1 MSGGAGR
8 ELYEMNESI
17 LRYLLIGAV
26 IVALIGVIAAL
37 VTSGRSKGGGE
48 GQPRRTRS
56 FPPIE
61 PAYKTAGRAGEKAAA
76 FSISRVLR
84 DEDRLFSNVEFE
96 YDGRPCEIDQVI
108 VNRNGVFIIEVKNY
122 EGVLRGGEDDFEWQ
136 KTKMTGD
143 GENHV
148 KIVKNPIK
156 QVKRQAYLLAQ
167 HLRYY
172 GFDVWVE
179 GYVWLIRGNS
189 PVDGPFVLNSEKD
202 VDREIHARSKRPMS
216 PEKIKQI
223 AKLIGNIS

>member
-1 MSGGAGR
+1 M
-8 ELYEMNESI
+8 
-17 LRYLLIGAV
+17 
-26 IVALIGVIAAL
+26 IVALIGVIAAR

-48 GQPRRTRS
+48 GQPSRTRS
-56 FPPIE
+56 FPPVE

-122 EGVLRGGEDDFEWQ
+122 EGVLRGSEDDFEWQ
-136 KTKMTGD
+136 KTKTTTD

-148 KIVKNPIK
+148 KTVKNPVK

-167 HLRYY
+167 YLRYY
-172 GFDVWVE
+172 GCDVWVE

-189 PVDGPFVLNSEKD
+189 PVEGPFLLRSAED
-202 VDREIHARSKRPMS
+202 VDREIHARSKRPIS
-216 PEKIKQI
+216 LDTVRQI
-223 AKLIGNIS
+223 SDLIGDISK

>member
-1 MSGGAGR
+1 
-8 ELYEMNESI
+8 MNESL

-26 IVALIGVIAAL
+26 IVAVIGVIAAL

-56 FPPIE
+56 FPPVE

-96 YDGRPCEIDQVI
+96 YDGRPCEIDHLI
-108 VNRNGVFIIEVKNY
+108 VNRGGVFIIEVKNY
-122 EGVLRGGEDDFEWQ
+122 SGELRGGEDDYDWIKM
-136 KTKMTGD
+136 KTTGD
-143 GENHV
+143 GETHV
-148 KIVKNPIK
+148 KTVKNPVK
-156 QVKRQAYLLAQ
+156 QMRRQVWLLAQ
-167 HLRYY
+167 YLRYY
-172 GFDVWVE
+172 GFDVWME

-189 PVDGPFVLNSEKD
+189 PVDGPFLLRSAKD

-216 PEKIKQI
+216 PDTVKQI
-223 AKLIGNIS
+223 AEIIGDISR

>member
-1 MSGGAGR
+1 MTES
-8 ELYEMNESI
+8 ELRS
-17 LRYLLIGAV
+17 LLFFLLIAAAV
-26 IVALIGVIAAL
+26 AGIIALIA
-37 VTSGRSKGGGE
+37 SKGKRRGGD
-48 GQPRRTRS
+48 GKTRRTHS
-56 FPPIE
+56 FHTFE
-61 PAYKTAGRAGEKAAA
+61 PAYKTAGRKGEREAA
-76 FSISRVLR
+76 FAVSRVLR

-122 EGVLRGGEDDFEWQ
+122 SGELRGGEDDFEWR
-136 KTKMTGD
+136 KTKTTGD

-172 GFDVWVE
+172 GIDVWVE

-189 PVDGPFVLNSEKD
+189 PVEGQFVLNSAAD
-202 VDREIHARSKRPMS
+202 VDREIHARSKSPMS
-216 PEKIKQI
+216 LDTVKQI
-223 AKLIGNIS
+223 AELLKEISK